1 MVDDVDTTKQNPARR
16 MRYGI
21 VTANLG
27 DYADPRVAVRLARA
41 AEAAGWEAFFVWDHL
56 GFVRGV
62 PSGDPYVILSAV
74 AASTTR
80 LKLGLAITPLAR
92 RRPQIVA
99 NALASLDLLS
109 AGRVIF
115 GAGLGG
121 VPEEFTAF
129 GDPDD
134 AKQRAAML
142 DEGLTILDRFWSG
155 EAVTHRGPHYVVEG
169 VSLKPLPLQR
179 PRIPIWIGG
188 EGRPA
193 LRRAARWDG
202 WLAPATSPDGRATM
216 VKSPERIAEMV
227 ATIRR
232 HRTTAAPF
240 EVAID
245 GYSDAGDPALP
256 RAYGAAGATWW
267 LESIHG
273 VRGTLGE
280 MLARVEAGPPCPD
293 RGVSP
298 GSSGRTQRSP
308 SACVARRDH

>member
-1 MVDDVDTTKQNPARR
+1 

-27 DYADPRVAVRLARA
+27 DYADPRVAVHLARA

-62 PSGDPYVILSAV
+62 PSGDPWVILSAV
-74 AASTTR
+74 AVSTTH
-80 LKLGLAITPLAR
+80 LKLGLALTPLAR

-109 AGRVIF
+109 GGRIVF

-121 VPEEFTAF
+121 NPREFTAF
-129 GDPDD
+129 GEPGD
-134 AKQRAAML
+134 AKERAAML
-142 DEGLTILDRFWSG
+142 DEGLAILDGLWSG
-155 EAVTHRGPHYVVEG
+155 EVVTHRGPHYAVEG
-169 VSLKPLPLQR
+169 VSLAPLPLQR

-188 EGRPA
+188 EGAPA

-202 WLAPATSPDGRATM
+202 WLAPATSLDGTPTM
-216 VKSPERIAEMV
+216 SKSPERVAEMV

-232 HRTTAAPF
+232 HRTTTAPL

-245 GYSDAGDPALP
+245 GYSEADDPALP
-256 RAYGAAGATWW
+256 RSDGATGATWW

-273 VRGTLGE
+273 TRGPLDE
-280 MLARVEAGPPCPD
+280 MMMARVEAGPPETGKGVRTTHEATRM
-293 RGVSP
+293 RGLPQV
-298 GSSGRTQRSP
+298 QE
-308 SACVARRDH
+308 